1 MSIWTR
7 TIFKFIYALACK
19 FINDH
24 ENKVLCNSL
33 DFPNVKS
40 TANKP
45 QRLQKMWFAF
55 IQGDQRRVSATKTA
69 DLCWYFKARLMK
81 LESDQNY
88 IRRVKSQRK
97 YSKTKSQEN
106 ELHPRPFTFFINK
119 SIVTPR
125 LFWSKSTGQRINE
138 LENGPSSNW
147 QKKHLF
153 RVGFDDAISLV
164 LFCMV
169 RFLP

>member
-1 MSIWTR
+1 
-7 TIFKFIYALACK
+7 
-19 FINDH
+19 
-24 ENKVLCNSL
+24 
-33 DFPNVKS
+33 
-40 TANKP
+40 
-45 QRLQKMWFAF
+45 
-55 IQGDQRRVSATKTA
+55 
-69 DLCWYFKARLMK
+69 MK

-138 LENGPSSNW
+138 LENGPSSNR
-147 QKKHLF
+147 QKNIYF
-153 RVGFDDAISLV
+153 ALV
-164 LFCMV
+164 LMM
-169 RFLP
+169 R